1 MSEGSLPFI
10 IIDPLI
16 AGALAEDFGQQGD
29 ITSNAIIPA
38 DTRAKAVM
46 RARKPGVLAGAT
58 VAARCF
64 ALLDPAAKVT
74 LHAKDG
80 DRLETGQPILDV
92 QGNARAVLGAE
103 RTALNFASHL
113 SGIASETKKMA
124 DLIKHTTA
132 KICCTRKTTP
142 GLRALEKYAVR
153 MGGGKNHRYR
163 LDDGILIKD
172 NHIAV
177 AGGIRAAVE
186 AALAARGHMVRIE
199 VEIDKPHQ
207 LKEILDLPVDA
218 VLLDN
223 MNPADLCACVA
234 LAKGKFVT
242 EASGGITAAN
252 IKDIAESGVDLISL
266 GWLTHSA
273 PALDIGLDIEI

>member
-1 MSEGSLPFI
+1 MSGDSLPFI

-46 RARKPGVLAGAT
+46 RARKPGILAGVA

-64 ALLDPAAKVT
+64 ALLDPEAKVIA
-74 LHAKDG
+74 HAKDG
-80 DRLETGQPILDV
+80 GRLETGQPLLEV
-92 QGNARAVLGAE
+92 QGNARAILVAE
-103 RTALNFASHL
+103 RTALNFTSHL
-113 SGIASETKKMA
+113 SGIASETKKLA

-142 GLRALEKYAVR
+142 GLRTLEKYAVR

-177 AGGIRAAVE
+177 AGGIRPAVE

-199 VEIDKPHQ
+199 VEVDRPAQ

-223 MNPADLCACVA
+223 MNPADLRACVEM
-234 LAKGKFVT
+234 AKGKFVI

-252 IKDIAESGVDLISL
+252 IRDIAEIGVDLISL